1 MINSL
6 RSLSIQLKF
15 PRGQKIPPDY
25 RTEHAQ
31 PWDLKNRAE
40 KDERKKKADN
50 FLTFLAGSS
59 RKKIISKSNLSKT

>member
-31 PWDLKNRAE
+31 SWDLKNRAE
-40 KDERKKKADN
+40 KDERKKKLIIFN
-50 FLTFLAGSS
+50 FFG
-59 RKKIISKSNLSKT
+59 RFFEKKNYQQIKFK